1 MGPLATLPTPPGV
14 YTPQHDTDLIARV
27 LEKEHLDA
35 RSAVLD
41 LCTGSGALAVRAA
54 ARGARVT
61 AVDISRR
68 ALATAWCNALLA
80 GQRVTVRHGDLVSAV
95 PGRRYDL
102 VVSNPPYVP
111 APAVRPPS
119 RGPARAW
126 DAGPD
131 GRIFVDR
138 ICDAGAGVLHRGGVL
153 LLVHSALCGTAPTLD
168 RLTGAGLDATVVD
181 RATVPFGPVLR
192 ERRSWLHSRGML
204 RDRHED
210 EEELVVVRA
219 VRR

>member
-1 MGPLATLPTPPGV
+1 MGPLAALPTPPGV

-27 LEKEHLDA
+27 LAKEHLDA

-80 GQRVTVRHGDLVSAV
+80 GQRVTLRHGDLVSAV

-111 APAVRPPS
+111 APAARPPS

>member
-1 MGPLATLPTPPGV
+1 MGPLAALPTPPGV

-27 LEKEHLDA
+27 LAKEHLDT

-54 ARGARVT
+54 VRGARVT

-68 ALATAWCNALLA
+68 ALATAWCNAVLA
-80 GQRVTVRHGDLVSAV
+80 GQCITVRHGDLVSAV

-111 APAVRPPS
+111 APALRPPS
-119 RGPARAW
+119 RGSARAW

-168 RLTGAGLDATVVD
+168 RLAGAGLDATVVD

-192 ERRSWLHSRGML
+192 ARRSWLHSRGML

>member
-1 MGPLATLPTPPGV
+1 MGPVAALPTPPGV
-14 YTPQHDTDLIARV
+14 YAPQHDTGLIARA
-27 LEKEHLDA
+27 LDDERLDA
-35 RSAVLD
+35 GSAVLD

-54 ARGARVT
+54 RRGARVT
-61 AVDISRR
+61 AVDISWR

-80 GQRVTVRHGDLVSAV
+80 GRCITVRHGDLVGAV

-111 APAVRPPS
+111 APAANPPN

-131 GRIFVDR
+131 GRVFVDR
-138 ICDAGAGVLHRGGVL
+138 ICDSTAEVLRGGGVL
-153 LLVHSALCGTAPTLD
+153 LLVHSGLCGTAPTLE
-168 RLTGAGLDATVVD
+168 RLAASGMDATVVG

-204 RDRHED
+204 RDRHE
-210 EEELVVVRA
+210 ELEELVVVRG

>member
-1 MGPLATLPTPPGV
+1 MGPLAALPTPPGV
-14 YTPQHDTDLIARV
+14 YSPQHDTDLIARV
-27 LEKEHLDA
+27 MEKEHLDA
-35 RSAVLD
+35 GSDVLD

-61 AVDISRR
+61 AVDISWR

-80 GQRVTVRHGDLVSAV
+80 GQSITVRHGDLVSAV
-95 PGRRYDL
+95 PGHRYDL

-111 APAVRPPS
+111 APAVSPPS
-119 RGPARAW
+119 RGSARAW

-131 GRIFVDR
+131 GRVFVDR
-138 ICDAGAGVLHRGGVL
+138 ICDASAGALNRGGVL
-153 LLVHSALCGTAPTLD
+153 LLVHSTLCGTAPTLD
-168 RLTGAGLDATVVD
+168 RLTAAGLDATVVD

-210 EEELVVVRA
+210 QEELVVVRA

>member
-1 MGPLATLPTPPGV
+1 MGPLAALPTPPGV

-27 LEKEHLDA
+27 MEKEHLDTG
-35 RSAVLD
+35 SSVLD

-61 AVDISRR
+61 AVDISWR
-68 ALATAWCNALLA
+68 ALATTWCNALLA
-80 GQRVTVRHGDLVSAV
+80 GQRVTVRRGDLVSAV

-111 APAVRPPS
+111 APAPRPPS

-131 GRIFVDR
+131 GRVFVDR
-138 ICDAGAGVLHRGGVL
+138 ICGAGARVLNRGGVL

-168 RLTGAGLDATVVD
+168 RLAEAGLDATVVD

>member
-80 GQRVTVRHGDLVSAV
+80 GQRVTLRHGDLVSAV

-192 ERRSWLHSRGML
+192 ARRSWLHSRGML

>member
-1 MGPLATLPTPPGV
+1 MGTAVALPTPPGV
-14 YTPQHDTDLIARV
+14 YTPQHDTGLIARA
-27 LEKEHLDA
+27 LEHERLDA
-35 RSAVLD
+35 GSAVLD

-54 ARGARVT
+54 LRGARVT
-61 AVDISRR
+61 AVDISWR

-80 GQRVTVRHGDLVSAV
+80 GQCITVRHGDLVSAV

-111 APAVRPPS
+111 APAPRTPS
-119 RGPARAW
+119 RGSARAW

-131 GRIFVDR
+131 GRVFVDR
-138 ICDAGAGVLHRGGVL
+138 ICDSTSGVLHSGGVL

-168 RLTGAGLDATVVD
+168 RLAATGLDAAVVD

-210 EEELVVVRA
+210 QEELVVVRA

>member
-1 MGPLATLPTPPGV
+1 MGPLAALPTPPGV
-14 YTPQHDTDLIARV
+14 YTPQHDTNLIARV
-27 LEKEHLDA
+27 LAKEHLDT

-68 ALATAWCNALLA
+68 ALATAWCNAVLA
-80 GQRVTVRHGDLVSAV
+80 GRCITVRHGDLVSAV

-111 APAVRPPS
+111 APALRPPS
-119 RGPARAW
+119 RGSARAW

-192 ERRSWLHSRGML
+192 ARRSWLHSRGML

>member
-1 MGPLATLPTPPGV
+1 MGPLAALPTPPGV
-14 YTPQHDTDLIARV
+14 YTPQHDTELIARV
-27 LEKEHLDA
+27 MEKEHLGAD
-35 RSAVLD
+35 SDVLD

-54 ARGARVT
+54 VRGARVT

-68 ALATAWCNALLA
+68 ALATAWCNARLA
-80 GQRVTVRHGDLVSAV
+80 GQCITVRRGDLVSAV

-111 APAVRPPS
+111 APAPRPPR

-131 GRIFVDR
+131 GRVFVDR
-138 ICDAGAGVLHRGGVL
+138 ICDSTAGVLNRGGVL
-153 LLVHSALCGTAPTLD
+153 LLVHSELCGTAPTLD
-168 RLTGAGLDATVVD
+168 RLSAAGLDAVVVD
-181 RATVPFGPVLR
+181 RGTVPFGPVLR
-192 ERRSWLHSRGML
+192 ARRSWLHSRGML
-204 RDRHED
+204 RDRHD
-210 EEELVVVRA
+210 DREELVVVRA

>member
-1 MGPLATLPTPPGV
+1 MGPLAALPTPPGV
-14 YTPQHDTDLIARV
+14 YTPQHDTGLIARV
-27 LEKEHLDA
+27 MEKEHLDA
-35 RSAVLD
+35 GSFVLD

-80 GQRVTVRHGDLVSAV
+80 GRSITVRRGDLVSAV

-111 APAVRPPS
+111 APALSPPS
-119 RGPARAW
+119 RGSARAW

-131 GRIFVDR
+131 GRVFVDR
-138 ICDAGAGVLHRGGVL
+138 ICDTTAGVLKRGGVL

-168 RLTGAGLDATVVD
+168 RLTDTGLDAAVVD

-192 ERRSWLHSRGML
+192 ARRAWLHSRGML
-204 RDRHED
+204 GDRHED
-210 EEELVVVRA
+210 KEELVVVRA